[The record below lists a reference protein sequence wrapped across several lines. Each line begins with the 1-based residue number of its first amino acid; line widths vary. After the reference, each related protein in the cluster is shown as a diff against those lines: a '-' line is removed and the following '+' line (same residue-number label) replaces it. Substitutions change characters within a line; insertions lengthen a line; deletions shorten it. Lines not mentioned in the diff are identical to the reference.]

1 MPKPRFP
8 AVFVSHGAPTMIQT
22 PSPAQDFMAGLGDVL
37 GRPEAILCISA
48 HWETDAPAVSLAEH
62 PETIHD
68 FYGFPGELYE
78 IQYPAPGAPALARRT
93 AELLEAAGLD
103 CEMSDDRG
111 LDHGAWAPLKLI
123 YGGADIPVTQLSQ
136 QHGRG
141 TRHHLD
147 LGRALAPLRDE
158 GVLILAS
165 GGATHNLGGFRPGG
179 SEIDEW
185 ASRFDDWLAEVVEGG
200 DTDALVDYR
209 DRAPD
214 AATVHPR
221 DEHFLPLLCAF
232 GAGGEGTRGRALHR
246 SFMDGSLSMAA
257 FAFD

>member
-1 MPKPRFP
+1 
-8 AVFVSHGAPTMIQT
+8 MILT
-22 PSPAQDFMAGLGDVL
+22 PSPARDFMTVLGDVL

-48 HWETDAPAVSLAEH
+48 HWETDDPAVSLAEQ

-68 FYGFPGELYE
+68 FYGFPRELYE
-78 IQYPAPGAPALARRT
+78 IQYPAPGAPALARRA
-93 AELLEAAGLD
+93 AELLDGAGFE
-103 CEMSDDRG
+103 CELSGGRG

-123 YGGADIPVTQLSQ
+123 YGDADIPVTQLSQ

-141 TRHHLD
+141 THHHLEM
-147 LGRALAPLRDE
+147 GRALAPLRDE

-179 SEIDEW
+179 GEVDDW
-185 ASRFDDWLAEVVEGG
+185 AKRFDDWLADVVAAG
-200 DTDALVDYR
+200 DGDALVDYR

-232 GAGGEGTRGRALHR
+232 GADGEGAVGRPLHR